1 MRPNTERQVLTPTT
15 AWQLWNP
22 IIEVYTKVCSRE
34 WLLAHLNKIENLN
47 QTSWYRRK
55 MEFINAVKSKEK
67 GKIDDAL
74 KSFLN
79 TVTVSIIK
87 SLIISKNFY

>member
-1 MRPNTERQVLTPTT
+1 
-15 AWQLWNP
+15 
-22 IIEVYTKVCSRE
+22 
-34 WLLAHLNKIENLN
+34 
-47 QTSWYRRK
+47 

-79 TVTVSIIK
+79 TVTVSIIR

>member
-1 MRPNTERQVLTPTT
+1 
-15 AWQLWNP
+15 
-22 IIEVYTKVCSRE
+22 
-34 WLLAHLNKIENLN
+34 
-47 QTSWYRRK
+47 

-79 TVTVSIIK
+79 TVTVSIIR
-87 SLIISKNFY
+87 SLIITKNLYKIFFFFQTRMPVRFYLMSSLILAFKKKRGT

>member
-1 MRPNTERQVLTPTT
+1 
-15 AWQLWNP
+15 
-22 IIEVYTKVCSRE
+22 
-34 WLLAHLNKIENLN
+34 
-47 QTSWYRRK
+47 

-87 SLIISKNFY
+87 SLIISKNFYLIFFFFKPECQFVFIR